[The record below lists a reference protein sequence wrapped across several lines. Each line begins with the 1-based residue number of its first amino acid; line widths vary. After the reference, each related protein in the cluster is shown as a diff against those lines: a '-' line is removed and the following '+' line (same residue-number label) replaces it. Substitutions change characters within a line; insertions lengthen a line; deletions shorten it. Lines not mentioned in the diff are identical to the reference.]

1 MSKVVGIDEVGD
13 TILDYMYQFGVASL
27 IAMED
32 ATELTA
38 KDTQKFLKRKTI
50 SPTGEGKQ
58 KTNKNGKTSTVHYRT
73 VYTVYKPRKKQL
85 KKNGDIWRVVGNRSY
100 QLDHLLED
108 GHVVKNDK
116 NGKNLPIH
124 SENRVKSTVKS
135 AHYDDEFHTT
145 QYDMWENGYEYA
157 DGKYVPNALK
167 CLEEGI
173 AKIK

>member
-13 TILDYMYQFGVASL
+13 AILDYMYQFGVASL

-32 ATELTA
+32 ATDLTA
-38 KDTQKFLKRKTI
+38 KQTQKFLKRKTI
-50 SPTGEGKQ
+50 SPTGEGKK
-58 KTNKNGKTSTVHYRT
+58 KTNKNGKETTAHYRT
-73 VYTVYKPRKKQL
+73 VYTVYKPKKKRL
-85 KKNGDIWRVVGNRSY
+85 KKNGDIWRVVGNKSY

-108 GHVVKNDK
+108 GHVVKNAK
-116 NGKNLPIH
+116 NGPNLTIT
-124 SENRVKSTVKS
+124 NRVHSTVKS
-135 AHYDDEFHTT
+135 AHYTDNEHTT